1 MNFPVIPSFKIFG
14 QKDFISFSEDLFQYQ
29 VEQNRVYYHFAYKT
43 HNINPDFSEP
53 NLFPFLPISFF
64 KTHEVYCGV
73 DTPSFYFESS
83 GTGNQS
89 VSKHFFRDLAIYK
102 ASFTHQFHLQYGSPT
117 EWCIMGLLPS
127 YLERSHSSLVY
138 MVKEL
143 MNLSTNP
150 SNGFYL
156 HNHEELYQH
165 LRTLQSGGQKTI
177 LFGTTFALL
186 DFSEKYNLPL
196 SNTII
201 IETGGMKGRREE
213 LLREEVHDQLKKAFP
228 QASIHSE
235 YGMTELCSQ
244 AYAKENGRFI
254 CPPWMKVLVRD
265 EDDPFR
271 ITYTGKGALN
281 IIDLANVYSCAFIAT
296 DDVGEVFEDGSFSVL
311 GRMDNSDIRGCS
323 LLTV

>member
-1 MNFPVIPSFKIFG
+1 MNLPVIPSFQGFG
-14 QKDFISFSEDLFQYQ
+14 KENFNSFSRDLFLYQ
-29 VEQNRVYYHFAYKT
+29 IEQNQVYRNFVNNT
-43 HNINPDFSEP
+43 HRTESDLSDAA
-53 NLFPFLPISFF
+53 LFPFLPIGFF
-64 KTHEVYCGV
+64 KTHEVYCGYAR
-73 DTPSFYFESS
+73 PPLYFESS
-83 GTGNQS
+83 GTGRQT
-89 VSKHFFRDLAIYK
+89 VSKHYLKDLTIYE
-102 ASFTHQFHLQYGSPT
+102 ASFLQQFHQQYGPPDH
-117 EWCIMGLLPS
+117 WCIMGLLPS

-138 MVKEL
+138 MVESL
-143 MNLSTNP
+143 MKLSNHP

-156 HNHEELYQH
+156 HNHDALFH
-165 LRTLQSGGQKTI
+165 TLSSLESIGQKTV

-186 DFSEKYNLPL
+186 DFSEKYSLPL
-196 SNTII
+196 SHTVL

-213 LLREEVHDQLKKAFP
+213 LLREQVHEQLKKAFP
-228 QASIHSE
+228 EAGIHSE

-244 AYAKENGRFI
+244 AYAKENGLFF

-296 DDVGEVFEDGSFSVL
+296 DDVGEVFEDGSFKVL

-323 LLTV
+323 LLTL